1 MIYMEF
7 FLKYSEKGRRAM
19 QFDLTDRKIISI
31 LQKDGRITMK
41 HLGELINMSTPSTI
55 DRVRRLEEAGV
66 IKGYA
71 AVVDYIALGYDM
83 HIYIFV
89 EVNQNKRPGLL
100 EYIAKNQLIA
110 GAHGVAGSKDMV
122 LDVYCR
128 TSEFNKL
135 VDELRSFGETESNMI
150 MEFIK
155 EEPIIP
161 VDSLSK

>member
-1 MIYMEF
+1 
-7 FLKYSEKGRRAM
+7 M

-66 IKGYA
+66 IKGYV

>member
-1 MIYMEF
+1 
-7 FLKYSEKGRRAM
+7 M

-31 LQKDGRITMK
+31 LPKDGRITMK

>member
-1 MIYMEF
+1 
-7 FLKYSEKGRRAM
+7 M

-55 DRVRRLEEAGV
+55 DLVRRLEEAGV

-161 VDSLSK
+161 VESLSK

>member
-1 MIYMEF
+1 
-7 FLKYSEKGRRAM
+7 M

-110 GAHGVAGSKDMV
+110 GAHGVAGSKGMV

>member
-1 MIYMEF
+1 
-7 FLKYSEKGRRAM
+7 M

-100 EYIAKNQLIA
+100 EYISKNQLIA

-135 VDELRSFGETESNMI
+135 VDELRSFGATESNMI

>member
-1 MIYMEF
+1 
-7 FLKYSEKGRRAM
+7 M

-100 EYIAKNQLIA
+100 DYIAKNQLIA

>member
-1 MIYMEF
+1 
-7 FLKYSEKGRRAM
+7 M

-89 EVNQNKRPGLL
+89 EVNQNRRPGLL

-161 VDSLSK
+161 VESLSK

>member
-1 MIYMEF
+1 
-7 FLKYSEKGRRAM
+7 M

-100 EYIAKNQLIA
+100 KYIAKNQLIA

>member
-1 MIYMEF
+1 
-7 FLKYSEKGRRAM
+7 M

-150 MEFIK
+150 MDFIK

-161 VDSLSK
+161 VESLSK

>member
-1 MIYMEF
+1 
-7 FLKYSEKGRRAM
+7 M

-135 VDELRSFGETESNMI
+135 VYELRSFGETESNMI

>member
-1 MIYMEF
+1 
-7 FLKYSEKGRRAM
+7 M

-55 DRVRRLEEAGV
+55 DRGRRLEEAGV

-161 VDSLSK
+161 VESLSK

>member
-1 MIYMEF
+1 M
-7 FLKYSEKGRRAM
+7 KYSEKGRRAM

-150 MEFIK
+150 TEFIK

-161 VDSLSK
+161 VESLSK

>member
-1 MIYMEF
+1 
-7 FLKYSEKGRRAM
+7 M

-71 AVVDYIALGYDM
+71 AVVDYM

>member
-1 MIYMEF
+1 
-7 FLKYSEKGRRAM
+7 M

-71 AVVDYIALGYDM
+71 AAVDYIALGYDM

>member
-1 MIYMEF
+1 
-7 FLKYSEKGRRAM
+7 M

-89 EVNQNKRPGLL
+89 DVNQNKRPGLL

-161 VDSLSK
+161 VASLSK

>member
-1 MIYMEF
+1 
-7 FLKYSEKGRRAM
+7 M

-41 HLGELINMSTPSTI
+41 HLGEHINMSTPSTI

>member
-1 MIYMEF
+1 
-7 FLKYSEKGRRAM
+7 M

-55 DRVRRLEEAGV
+55 DRVRRLEEVGV

>member
-1 MIYMEF
+1 
-7 FLKYSEKGRRAM
+7 M
-19 QFDLTDRKIISI
+19 QFDITDRKIISI

>member
-1 MIYMEF
+1 
-7 FLKYSEKGRRAM
+7 M
-19 QFDLTDRKIISI
+19 QFDLTDRKTISI

-100 EYIAKNQLIA
+100 EYISKNQLIA

>member
-1 MIYMEF
+1 
-7 FLKYSEKGRRAM
+7 M

-41 HLGELINMSTPSTI
+41 HLGELINMSTPSTL

>member
-1 MIYMEF
+1 
-7 FLKYSEKGRRAM
+7 M

-71 AVVDYIALGYDM
+71 AVVDYIARGYDM

-89 EVNQNKRPGLL
+89 EVNQNTRPGLL

>member
-1 MIYMEF
+1 
-7 FLKYSEKGRRAM
+7 M

-161 VDSLSK
+161 MDSLSK

>member
-1 MIYMEF
+1 
-7 FLKYSEKGRRAM
+7 M

-110 GAHGVAGSKDMV
+110 GAHGVAGSKDIV

>member
-1 MIYMEF
+1 M
-7 FLKYSEKGRRAM
+7 KYSEKGRRAM

-100 EYIAKNQLIA
+100 EYIAKNKLIA

-135 VDELRSFGETESNMI
+135 VDELRSFRETESNMI

>member
-1 MIYMEF
+1 M
-7 FLKYSEKGRRAM
+7 KYSEKGRRAM

-66 IKGYA
+66 IKGYV

>member
-1 MIYMEF
+1 
-7 FLKYSEKGRRAM
+7 M

-41 HLGELINMSTPSTI
+41 HLGEIINMSTPSTI

-100 EYIAKNQLIA
+100 EYIAKNKLIA

>member
-1 MIYMEF
+1 
-7 FLKYSEKGRRAM
+7 M
-19 QFDLTDRKIISI
+19 QFDLTDRIIISI

-100 EYIAKNQLIA
+100 EYIAKNKLIA

>member
-1 MIYMEF
+1 
-7 FLKYSEKGRRAM
+7 M

-41 HLGELINMSTPSTI
+41 HLGELINISTHSTI

>member
-1 MIYMEF
+1 
-7 FLKYSEKGRRAM
+7 M

-31 LQKDGRITMK
+31 LQKDGRITMQ
-41 HLGELINMSTPSTI
+41 HLGDLINRSTPSTI

>member
-1 MIYMEF
+1 
-7 FLKYSEKGRRAM
+7 M

-71 AVVDYIALGYDM
+71 AVEDYIALGYDM

-161 VDSLSK
+161 VESLSK

>member
-1 MIYMEF
+1 
-7 FLKYSEKGRRAM
+7 M

-100 EYIAKNQLIA
+100 EYISKNQLIA

>member
-1 MIYMEF
+1 
-7 FLKYSEKGRRAM
+7 M

-122 LDVYCR
+122 LDGYCR

>member
-1 MIYMEF
+1 
-7 FLKYSEKGRRAM
+7 M

-161 VDSLSK
+161 VDSLSN

>member
-1 MIYMEF
+1 
-7 FLKYSEKGRRAM
+7 M

-71 AVVDYIALGYDM
+71 AVGDYIALGYDM

-100 EYIAKNQLIA
+100 EYISKNQLIA

>member
-1 MIYMEF
+1 
-7 FLKYSEKGRRAM
+7 M

-66 IKGYA
+66 IKGYS

-161 VDSLSK
+161 VESLSK

>member
-1 MIYMEF
+1 
-7 FLKYSEKGRRAM
+7 M

-100 EYIAKNQLIA
+100 EYIAKNKLIA

-122 LDVYCR
+122 LDV
-128 TSEFNKL
+128 
-135 VDELRSFGETESNMI
+135 
-150 MEFIK
+150 
-155 EEPIIP
+155 
-161 VDSLSK
+161 

>member
-1 MIYMEF
+1 
-7 FLKYSEKGRRAM
+7 M

-155 EEPIIP
+155 EEHIIP
-161 VDSLSK
+161 VESLSK

>member
-1 MIYMEF
+1 
-7 FLKYSEKGRRAM
+7 M

-55 DRVRRLEEAGV
+55 DRVRRLEEVGV

-161 VDSLSK
+161 VESLSK

>member
-1 MIYMEF
+1 
-7 FLKYSEKGRRAM
+7 M

-55 DRVRRLEEAGV
+55 DRVRRLEEASV

-100 EYIAKNQLIA
+100 EYIAKNKLIA

>member
-1 MIYMEF
+1 M
-7 FLKYSEKGRRAM
+7 KYSEKWRRAM